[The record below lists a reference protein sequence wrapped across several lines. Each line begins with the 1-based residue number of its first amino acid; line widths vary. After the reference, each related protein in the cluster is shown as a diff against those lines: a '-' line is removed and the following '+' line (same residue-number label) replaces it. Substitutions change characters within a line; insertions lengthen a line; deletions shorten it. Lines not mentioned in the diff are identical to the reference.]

1 MKAIIIITGVVLVLG
16 VGSSASAGEGRGAT
30 APVPGSVWFAL
41 TPAQRCQ
48 LSHKYADQMFRA
60 ERP

>member
-1 MKAIIIITGVVLVLG
+1 MKAVIIVTGAVLALG

-30 APVPGSVWFAL
+30 APVPGSIWFTL

-48 LSHKYADQMFRA
+48 LSHQYADQMFKA